1 MINGIK
7 KKTRREGGER
17 LRSFQQDI
25 VPLEEAREEDVIGQS
40 LGDKEEKGKHDQLN
54 LWANPFPQSVGSS
67 STPGEP

>member
-40 LGDKEEKGKHDQLN
+40 LGDKEGGGGVGEGK
-54 LWANPFPQSVGSS
+54 
-67 STPGEP
+67 T